1 MQIGGQS
8 VMMYQTFRCL
18 IKSIAEKYRDDPE
31 TAINKLQQLSR
42 KFKEQHPNWQEEIM
56 MSGTPLPTPRHLQTE
71 SARMNFVSPF
81 MRSIQLS
88 QGRAPD
94 VTPVFPAR
102 NHKQSSFRIPE
113 PKSRTPIVTPVQN
126 CKVSDSQSSEF
137 RTPRSTAV
145 TPQTP
150 STGFKTPRKSNPPSK
165 CSTPFSPSQIPLP
178 NFKTKRIEEY
188 FIKVPRKLVF
198 EDASKDVEME
208 EEVPAPATENALVQ
222 EMEEVMDTSEPIVD
236 EPMQQD
242 DIPVVE
248 EAVAASE
255 PVELPDIDV
264 PELIQEQPK
273 PASPQTE
280 KQKSP
285 ITIQELL
292 RQALPNV
299 NFEGTQT
306 PIVHRRST
314 STNYS
319 FGAASFTIPTLNEF
333 DEKLLE
339 EPPLEQELIPPVN
352 DDTNQSDDEVTVL
365 HESIE
370 QEVVPYTI
378 RTDRRILNEPSPEF
392 SCTMSFKDFMDQRA
406 EKNRPVSRH
415 SPPSVP
421 RPSCFESPSMQNF
434 YKDFTPSSQQIENA
448 QKQLAEK
455 LANMRN
461 PGNCFGSISPPQKKR
476 KRLFRDGSRLSQNSA
491 TPVLEPSVPGFGQ
504 PDAMGALDA
513 TPSPFTPR
521 KSYWAKATPEVAAL
535 PQETA
540 KET

>member
-1 MQIGGQS
+1 
-8 VMMYQTFRCL
+8 
-18 IKSIAEKYRDDPE
+18 
-31 TAINKLQQLSR
+31 
-42 KFKEQHPNWQEEIM
+42 
-56 MSGTPLPTPRHLQTE
+56 
-71 SARMNFVSPF
+71 
-81 MRSIQLS
+81 
-88 QGRAPD
+88 
-94 VTPVFPAR
+94 
-102 NHKQSSFRIPE
+102 
-113 PKSRTPIVTPVQN
+113 
-126 CKVSDSQSSEF
+126 
-137 RTPRSTAV
+137 
-145 TPQTP
+145 
-150 STGFKTPRKSNPPSK
+150 
-165 CSTPFSPSQIPLP
+165 
-178 NFKTKRIEEY
+178 
-188 FIKVPRKLVF
+188 
-198 EDASKDVEME
+198 
-208 EEVPAPATENALVQ
+208 VQ
-222 EMEEVMDTSEPIVD
+222 EMQEVMDTSEPIVE

-242 DIPVVE
+242 EVPVVE
-248 EAVAASE
+248 DADPAPK
-255 PVELPDIDV
+255 PVELTGVDV

-299 NFEGTQT
+299 NFEGTHT

-314 STNYS
+314 STSYS
-319 FGAASFTIPTLNEF
+319 FGAASFTIPSINQF

-339 EPPLEQELIPPVN
+339 EPPHEQELIPPV
-352 DDTNQSDDEVTVL
+352 DYDTNHSDDEVIVL
-365 HESIE
+365 QESIE
-370 QEVVPYTI
+370 KEVMPSTVRTDQRI
-378 RTDRRILNEPSPEF
+378 RTPEF
-392 SCTMSFKDFMDQRA
+392 SCSMSFKDFLDRRA
-406 EKNRPVSRH
+406 GKMRPVSRH
-415 SPPSVP
+415 SPPSAP

-434 YKDFTPSSQQIENA
+434 YKDFTPSSHQIENA

-461 PGNCFGSISPPQKKR
+461 PGNSFGSISPPQKKR

-491 TPVLEPSVPGFGQ
+491 TPVLEPSVPSFGQ

>member
-1 MQIGGQS
+1 MQVGGQS

-31 TAINKLQQLSR
+31 TAINKQQQLTR

-88 QGRAPD
+88 QGRAA
-94 VTPVFPAR
+94 TPVFPAQS
-102 NHKQSSFRIPE
+102 HTQSSFRVPE

-126 CKVSDSQSSEF
+126 RRVADSQSSDF

-150 STGFKTPRKSNPPSK
+150 STGFKTPQKSNQPSK

-208 EEVPAPATENALVQ
+208 EEEVPAPATEDASVQ
-222 EMEEVMDTSEPIVD
+222 EMQEVMDTSEPIVE

-242 DIPVVE
+242 EVPVVE
-248 EAVAASE
+248 DAVPVPK
-255 PVELPDIDV
+255 PVELTGVDV

-299 NFEGTQT
+299 NFEGTRT

-314 STNYS
+314 STSYS
-319 FGAASFTIPTLNEF
+319 FGAASFTIPSLNEF

-339 EPPLEQELIPPVN
+339 EPLHEQELIPPI
-352 DDTNQSDDEVTVL
+352 DDDINHNDDEVIVL

-370 QEVVPYTI
+370 KEVMPSTVRTDQRI
-378 RTDRRILNEPSPEF
+378 RTPEF
-392 SCTMSFKDFMDQRA
+392 SCSMTFKDFLDRRA
-406 EKNRPVSRH
+406 GKMRPVSRH
-415 SPPSVP
+415 SPPSAP

-434 YKDFTPSSQQIENA
+434 YKDFTPSSEQIENA

-461 PGNCFGSISPPQKKR
+461 PGSSFGSISPPQKKR

-491 TPVLEPSVPGFGQ
+491 TPVLEPSVPSFGQ